1 MRAQRLCGRALRQVA
16 NVAEKLMLVAQ
27 QAMAGHPLLAI
38 LLLCTAL
45 AVPEG
50 TQARRPRRPT
60 CLGAYRGSLTVAG
73 PMSGAP
79 SLVAKAFFDRQA
91 AECVARGFV
100 HAVARFD
107 SEAYWARV
115 SLEQHPERTS
125 SVLLQLRERMLKG
138 LSPEERASL
147 LDGFGLCLP
156 SVCRADDCSLGLVVA
171 EFFGLSFSLGR
182 DASSLPAPRWCNELN
197 VTFLPANAP
206 RGLGLVES
214 ALNCRGFEPTAC
226 QERLALARAKD
237 ANRGVELAWEGSFL
251 GQRSRFCRSEV
262 VVRCTAQPSASAAPR
277 GPEARRPKVAVLV
290 SGVRERFYGLPTLQH
305 VVAPAAAAGYD
316 VDYYAALNWEPSHML
331 EHSPWSQSWLRPVSN
346 PAVVNLSVGAL
357 REQLARHARHYGARR
372 THLLA

>member
-1 MRAQRLCGRALRQVA
+1 
-16 NVAEKLMLVAQ
+16 
-27 QAMAGHPLLAI
+27 MAGHPLLAI

-251 GQRSRFCRSEV
+251 GQRSRFCRPCASRGRRWWCDARRSPPRPPRRGGPRHEGP
-262 VVRCTAQPSASAAPR
+262 RSPCSSPACASASTASRRCSTSLRRRRRRATMSTTMPR
-277 GPEARRPKVAVLV
+277 
-290 SGVRERFYGLPTLQH
+290 
-305 VVAPAAAAGYD
+305 
-316 VDYYAALNWEPSHML
+316 
-331 EHSPWSQSWLRPVSN
+331 
-346 PAVVNLSVGAL
+346 
-357 REQLARHARHYGARR
+357 
-372 THLLA
+372 